1 MRKLIKSKS
10 AVLGISN
17 QRETSMCWERYS
29 GKPIY
34 ITLLFGSVPVA
45 RKSAKKSK
53 KRGFPKKFK
62 GKQVCVYRPIFRQP
76 SWPGS
81 SAM

>member
-34 ITLLFGSVPVA
+34 NAIVWQCA
-45 RKSAKKSK
+45 RGTEICKEIE

-62 GKQVCVYRPIFRQP
+62 GKQVCVYRPISRQP